1 MSEETLIA
9 IVGIS
14 AVFGLPLVL
23 GGIAIVTGY
32 LRQARVDEVNAA
44 LKRDLIARG
53 FTAEEIVQVI
63 NAGSGDE
70 AAEKAAKPACRR

>member
-9 IVGIS
+9 VVGIS
-14 AVFGLPLVL
+14 AVFGLPIIL

-32 LRQARVDEVNAA
+32 MRQSRVDEMNAA

-53 FTAEEIVQVI
+53 FTADEIVQVI

-70 AAEKAAKPACRR
+70 VAAKDAKPACRR